1 MKIRKFM
8 AMMIAA
14 VAVCVGFASCG
25 DDDDDEIVIPA
36 AQTIAGN
43 YTGEVTITV
52 MGSDSKSNGTYEIKK
67 IDETHVSMTTPALG
81 EGAMAMPAI
90 TVNSIPVTTST
101 ISGAEVISA
110 TMAEAKGTITVNG
123 AEKAY
128 TFSNIVIKNS
138 GKKIS
143 IVYSLQYGKMP
154 MTMDYSF
161 TGEK

>member
-1 MKIRKFM
+1 MK
-8 AMMIAA
+8 
-14 VAVCVGFASCG
+14 
-25 DDDDDEIVIPA
+25 
-36 AQTIAGN
+36 
-43 YTGEVTITV
+43 
-52 MGSDSKSNGTYEIKK
+52 
-67 IDETHVSMTTPALG
+67 
-81 EGAMAMPAI
+81 AI
-90 TVNSIPVTTST
+90 TTST

>member
-14 VAVCVGFASCG
+14 IAVCVGFASCG
-25 DDDDDEIVIPA
+25 DDDEIVIPTA
-36 AQTIAGN
+36 DTIAGN

-52 MGSDSKSNGTYEIKK
+52 MRSDSKSNGTYEIKK
-67 IDETHVSMTTPALG
+67 IDDTHVSMTTPASG

-90 TVNSIPVTTST
+90 TVNNIPVTSST
-101 ISGAEVISA
+101 VSGAEVVSA
-110 TMAEAKGTITVNG
+110 SMAESKGTITVNDV
-123 AEKAY
+123 EKAY

-154 MTMDYSF
+154 MTMEFSF